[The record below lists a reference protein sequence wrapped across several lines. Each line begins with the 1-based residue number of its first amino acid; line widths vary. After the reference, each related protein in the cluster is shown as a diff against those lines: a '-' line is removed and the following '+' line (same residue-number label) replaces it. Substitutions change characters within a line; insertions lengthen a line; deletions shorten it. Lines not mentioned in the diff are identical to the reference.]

1 MKSLNPADINLEAIR
16 QRAYAPYSKFQVAA
30 LAISEAGAHVGTNM
44 ENAAYPEG
52 ICAEGAALSA
62 MTTAGGRQ
70 LKFLRLIGPPGVAI
84 RPCGGCRQ
92 KIAEFASAETRI
104 ECQEADGSL
113 RVFTLEELLPGS
125 FSADDLR

>member
-1 MKSLNPADINLEAIR
+1 MVDLEAIR
-16 QRAYAPYSKFQVAA
+16 TRAYAPYSQFQVAA
-30 LAISEAGAHVGTNM
+30 LAVSEVGEHVGTNM

-62 MTTAGGRQ
+62 MTTAGGRR
-70 LKFLRLIGPPGVAI
+70 LKSIRIIGPQGLAI

-92 KIAEFASAETRI
+92 KIAEFATPETRI

-113 RVFTLEELLPGS
+113 RSFTLADLLPGA
-125 FSADDLR
+125 FNPGDLE

>member
-1 MKSLNPADINLEAIR
+1 MDLEKIR

-30 LAISEAGAHVGTNM
+30 LAVSEVGEHVGTNM

-62 MTTAGGRQ
+62 MTTAGGRS
-70 LKFLRLIGPPGVAI
+70 LKSIKIIGPEGVAI

-92 KIAEFASAETRI
+92 KIVEFADAQTVI

-113 RVFTLEELLPGS
+113 RQFSIEDLLPGN
-125 FSADDLR
+125 FGADDLV